1 MYTHNLDP
9 VLLNFGLFSIRWYS
23 LSYVFGILLG
33 WWLGKKIISHILQR
47 VSLKFD
53 VKEFDDLITYIIISI
68 IVGGRLGYVIFYN
81 LSYYISNPI
90 DVFKVWEGG
99 MSFHGALVGIIIG
112 TYLFSLK
119 KNIPVLFFLDVIACV
134 SPIGIFLG
142 RIANFINGELVGK
155 VTTVSWGVIFPAVDS
170 LSRHPSQ
177 LYEAFLEGLVLF
189 LILNK
194 IIFKEIY
201 KMGACSYLFLIYYG
215 AFRIISE
222 FFREP
227 DAQLGYLFN
236 LFSMGTFLSFLMILV
251 GLFLNIFRKKNEN
264 K

>member
-90 DVFKVWEGG
+90 DVFKVW
-99 MSFHGALVGIIIG
+99 
-112 TYLFSLK
+112 
-119 KNIPVLFFLDVIACV
+119 
-134 SPIGIFLG
+134 
-142 RIANFINGELVGK
+142 
-155 VTTVSWGVIFPAVDS
+155 
-170 LSRHPSQ
+170 
-177 LYEAFLEGLVLF
+177 
-189 LILNK
+189 
-194 IIFKEIY
+194 
-201 KMGACSYLFLIYYG
+201 
-215 AFRIISE
+215 
-222 FFREP
+222 
-227 DAQLGYLFN
+227 
-236 LFSMGTFLSFLMILV
+236 
-251 GLFLNIFRKKNEN
+251 
-264 K
+264 